1 MDGNRELYRLR
12 HKICNPG
19 LPATSVALSSDG
31 NLLAVSSSDGVIR
44 VYATDSACLICT
56 LSGHSRGILDIQFS
70 PTDCDV
76 LASALDDRSVRLWLI
91 SSRSCFRVLNK
102 HTFHVSAVRF
112 TARGNLLVSASADE
126 NICIWDAPS
135 GRTLKTLAAHS
146 DPVLS
151 ICISFDD
158 TIIVSGSYDGLMRI
172 FDLET
177 GHCLKTLTYNTTS
190 HGTATASTRDALNFP
205 ILYVALLPNGKYI
218 LSSSLDGNIRLWDYM
233 NNRIVKT
240 FSGVDGQ
247 PIATKFTC
255 GTRFI
260 TAHDPTLI
268 VLGLES
274 MGVLVWDL
282 QSRKIAFQF
291 HTNATVF
298 DVDVHE
304 GGKMVAACDGDGN
317 AYLFEMNHGTAIPD
331 A

>member
-1 MDGNRELYRLR
+1 MDDKHEVYRLR
-12 HKICNPG
+12 HKILNPG
-19 LPATSVALSSDG
+19 LPATSVSLSTDG
-31 NLLAVSSSDGVIR
+31 KCLAVSSSDGLIR
-44 VYATDSACLICT
+44 IYATESASLICT

-91 SSRSCFRVLNK
+91 STRSCFRVLKK

-151 ICISFDD
+151 ICISSDD

-205 ILYVALLPNGKYI
+205 ILHVALLPNGKYI

-240 FSGVDGQ
+240 FCGVDGQ

-255 GTRFI
+255 GTRFV
-260 TAHDPTLI
+260 TTHDPILL

-274 MGVLVWDL
+274 MGILVWDL
-282 QSRKIAFQF
+282 QSRKIVFRF

-298 DVDVHE
+298 DVDVHK
-304 GGKMVAACDGDGN
+304 GGEMLAACDGDGN
-317 AYLFEMNHGTAIPD
+317 AYIFDMNHELSAPD